1 MIFKSVKE
9 LNHHIK
15 TNCVAISF
23 GSKGTTYYDKTSNRV
38 IKIFDMA
45 LNYDDYEYFE
55 YKDIDFLRFKGVKNS
70 TYLFP
75 IEIIF
80 LNDRAVGYSSELA
93 KGSSL
98 YRIDPLS
105 VNLDSIKSAFIKTL
119 LDVKAISNNG
129 ILTDDLPY
137 NTLFYPKG
145 SKLFIIDTDD
155 YSFSDMDSSSLYAS
169 NNAQVGNSLKMF
181 LVDGYFDGVVRNNKY
196 LYDLY
201 KDGDFLTFLREYRKV
216 LSEMS
221 SKKVVT
227 LGDASDY
234 IDKENRG
241 SYIRLLAK

>member
-15 TNCVAISF
+15 ANCVAISF

-45 LNYDDYEYFE
+45 LNYDDYKYFE

-75 IEIIF
+75 IDVIY
-80 LNDRAVGYSSELA
+80 LKDRVIGYSSELA

-98 YRIDPLS
+98 YRTNPLS
-105 VNLDSIKSAFIKTL
+105 INLDSLRSAFIKTL
-119 LDVKAISNNG
+119 LDVKTISNNG

-137 NTLFYPKG
+137 NTIYYPKG
-145 SKLFIIDTDD
+145 KKLYIVDTDD
-155 YSFSDMDSSSLYAS
+155 YSFSEMDSSLLYAS
-169 NNAQVGNSLKMF
+169 NNRQIGNSLKMF
-181 LVDGYFDGVVRNNKY
+181 LVDGYFDDVVSSNKY

-201 KDGDFLTFLREYRKV
+201 KNGDFLTFLREYRKI
-216 LSEMS
+216 LSEIVS
-221 SKKVVT
+221 REVIT
-227 LGDASDY
+227 LKDASGCV
-234 IDKENRG
+234 DKENRG
-241 SYIRLLAK
+241 NYVRLLK